1 MCIYKITNLKNNK
14 LYIGLT
20 TVSIEQRWKG
30 HVTQANIGNQKPL
43 YRAIRKYGVENFTI
57 ESIYDAESFEEL
69 GDAERWYI
77 QQYNTRVPNG
87 YNLSAGG
94 EHNQLDGNPR
104 ARLSIQEVYDIRE
117 IYSTLSMCC
126 SECYEQYKDKISYSA
141 FEKIWEGRTWTSIHM
156 DVYTELNKQY
166 HTVNCKINNGESNG
180 NGLSDLNILQ
190 ARLYYVNHTLAQTY
204 EAYGELYKSQDAFRG
219 ALNYGYKH
227 MPIYRKTIKKWFL
240 SSKEIDINTWME
252 SNPVSTIS
260 VSGE

>member
-20 TVSIEQRWKG
+20 TVSLEQRWKG
-30 HVTQANIGNQKPL
+30 HITQANIGNQKPL
-43 YRAIRKYGVENFTI
+43 YRAIRKYGVENFSI
-57 ESIYDAESFEEL
+57 ESIYETDSFEEL
-69 GDAERWYI
+69 GDIERLYI

-104 ARLSIQEVYDIRE
+104 ARLNVKDVYDIRE
-117 IYSTLSMCC
+117 VYSTLSICC
-126 SECYEQYKDKISYSA
+126 SECYERYKDRISYSA

-156 DVYTELNKQY
+156 DVYTPLNKQY
-166 HTVNCKINNGESNG
+166 HTKNCKIKYGESNG
-180 NGLSDLNILQ
+180 NGKSDLKILQ
-190 ARLYYVNHTLAQTY
+190 ARLYYVNHTLDQTY
-204 EAYGELYKSQDAFRG
+204 VLYGSSYTSKDAFRQ
-219 ALNYGYKH
+219 ALNYGYTHIPVYK
-227 MPIYRKTIKKWFL
+227 KTMQKWFL
-240 SSKEIDINTWME
+240 NSKEININTWLE